1 MLTRHLLM
9 QATCLVSMLTLAY
22 GGCVVTIDPTDL
34 DPNNGDGG
42 DTTDVIT
49 IRIVN
54 QTSHTLDPQIYISSQ
69 PVSVSDLFRSS
80 RKHTDYGVGRQG
92 LIAANT
98 SDDFDLD
105 CGQARVIGTL
115 GGIFGGGEDDND
127 LNNPAGSG
135 TQLVLTQ
142 DLVFY
147 CGARITF
154 TYREAAGGFTTTFT
168 VAP

>member
-1 MLTRHLLM
+1 
-9 QATCLVSMLTLAY
+9 MLTLAY
-22 GGCVVTIDPTDL
+22 SGCTVTIDPTDL

-42 DTTDVIT
+42 TATDAIT

-54 QTSHTLDPQIYISSQ
+54 LTSHTLDPQIYVASE
-69 PVSVSDLFRSS
+69 PVSADYLFRST
-80 RKHTDYGVGRQG
+80 RKYTEYGVGLQG

-98 SDDFDLD
+98 TDDFDLD
-105 CGQARVIGTL
+105 CSQARVIGTL
-115 GGIFGGGEDDND
+115 GGLFGGGEDDND

-135 TQLVLTQ
+135 TQLILTQ

-154 TYREAAGGFTTTFT
+154 TYRETSSGFTTAFT
-168 VAP
+168 VAQ